1 MDHMGRHDR
10 HEDPDLPSSTRATW
24 NDGIVLVCS
33 ECDGAKGLDAKQTR
47 QVVKHEAKRV
57 LGRRAVI
64 VVETGCLDICPK
76 KAVAVAAMGAD
87 GRWDRAVTV
96 RSQKACHRFVAD
108 LAADR
113 PGERRQACA
122 AEGIEQRLAAL
133 FEARRP

>member
-1 MDHMGRHDR
+1 MGRHHDR
-10 HEDPDLPSSTRATW
+10 HDDPDRPSAAEATW
-24 NDGIVLVCS
+24 KDGIVLVCS

-47 QVVKHEAKRV
+47 QVIKHEAKQV

-87 GRWDRAVTV
+87 GGWDRAVSLRT
-96 RSQKACHRFVAD
+96 QKACHRFVAD

-113 PGERRQACA
+113 PGERSHVCA

-133 FEARRP
+133 FEARRT